1 MTETRPSVTAL
12 ATAFVVLLT
21 AAVGSGPAAAP
32 ATTDDAGRAREI
44 GLQASQALQKQLG
57 GALMR
62 AMQEGGPAAAV
73 AVCADTAQA
82 LTARIARELN
92 VPGLELKRT
101 SLHLR
106 NPANRPDSLETAI
119 LEAYSAALAG
129 GERVAPRLA
138 RLGDGYRFFAP
149 IETKSFCLQCHG
161 SRERLA
167 EGVPALLAERYPHDA
182 ATGQATGDLRGVVS
196 VTIPA
201 AAVMETDRPE

>member
-1 MTETRPSVTAL
+1 MDTRRLVLTLTMAIVVT
-12 ATAFVVLLT
+12 LT
-21 AAVGSGPAAAP
+21 AANHVDLAAASDP
-32 ATTDDAGRAREI
+32 ADADRARAI

-62 AMQEGGPAAAV
+62 AMQEGGPTAAV
-73 AVCADTAQA
+73 AVCANTVQA

-182 ATGQATGDLRGVVS
+182 ATGHATGDLRGVVS